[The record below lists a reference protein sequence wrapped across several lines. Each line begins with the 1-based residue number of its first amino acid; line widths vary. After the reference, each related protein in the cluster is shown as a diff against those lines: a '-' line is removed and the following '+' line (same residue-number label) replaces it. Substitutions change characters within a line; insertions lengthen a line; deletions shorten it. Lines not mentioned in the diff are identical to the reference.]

1 MLEVARAAVLKA
13 NLSSTTADGSL
24 PYTPE
29 IRVGGNGVSGPSFI
43 DNAEY
48 RSYIYREFDA
58 RCVDMESAAAAQVA
72 SQNGVP
78 FLFFRSLSNLAG
90 ADVDENTFNA
100 FIALAAD
107 NAFAVTFAVIQALYQ
122 EPGNTS
128 TATPSAPT
136 SASSSAV
143 SLYSLLI
150 PALVCWGFLFNNS
163 G

>member
-29 IRVGGNGVSGPSFI
+29 ILVGGNGVSGPSFI

-48 RSYIYREFDA
+48 RSYIFREFDG

-72 SQNGVP
+72 SQNGIP

-90 ADVDENTFNA
+90 ADADENTLNA
-100 FIALAAD
+100 FFALAAN
-107 NAFAVTFAVIQALYQ
+107 NAFAVTFAVIQALY
-122 EPGNTS
+122 EPEENS

-136 SASSSAV
+136 SACSSAL

-150 PALVCWGFLFNNS
+150 PALVCWGFLC
-163 G
+163 